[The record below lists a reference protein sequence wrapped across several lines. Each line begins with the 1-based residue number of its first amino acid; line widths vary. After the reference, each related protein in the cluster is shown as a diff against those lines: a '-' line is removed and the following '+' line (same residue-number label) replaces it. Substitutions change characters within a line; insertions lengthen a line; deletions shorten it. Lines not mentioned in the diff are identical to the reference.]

1 MACDNSATALTCCS
15 ERNFVQD
22 KVCTPWTGTV
32 TGAEV
37 DIVAYTNNIN
47 PNLVG
52 TGYVKFDSGPTAI
65 TLDVLNS
72 AGASILTAT
81 VPISPGTSLAFT
93 YQRFATIQLT
103 LAGGSP
109 GLYQGEFC
117 ITTRY
122 SIQ

>member
-1 MACDNSATALTCCS
+1 MVCDNSPASLTCCS
-15 ERNFVQD
+15 EKNFVQD
-22 KVCTPWTGTV
+22 KVCAPWSGTV
-32 TGAEV
+32 VATDV
-37 DIVAYTNNIN
+37 DLVAYTNNIS

-52 TGYVKFDSGPTAI
+52 TGYVQYDVGPAAI

-72 AGASILTAT
+72 AGASILTAP
-81 VPISPGTSLAFT
+81 VSIAPGTSLAFT

-103 LAGGSP
+103 LPGTDA

-122 SIQ
+122 SIS